1 MRLPVAVP
9 PARHETVAS
18 YLTRLARLHGLAPG
32 ELWHQVSSP
41 QPGTHRREVVPDR
54 LAAITGRPA
63 EHLAWALPELRHPG
77 PDWQAWRHQPQPG
90 CLRCDAGHDGGP
102 VTRLLPHHRYVC
114 TRHRYWIG
122 PPDAGQPATPL
133 GPELASILLAQRR
146 HLRLLRRYGT
156 ALTYDAVLTGFL
168 LCGHLWTDQPGDW
181 DGPWQRWTRR
191 AEVLIP
197 PGAESSQFSAARI
210 FAAAYPEA
218 VALADLIASPAWR
231 SLAAGDP
238 AQQRQFT
245 TAIGQRL
252 GQPGYQ
258 PAGTS
263 DPIAHWMKYDSWRPP
278 SRPHTTF
285 PQTRRYG
292 SNPDRPATTS
302 RQSLQRHERSTL
314 WFQLYR
320 RGGRV
325 ILHHGHIRPVLIR
338 DWSRPMD
345 GIAATIWASQTTL
358 PSSLTTASTSPP
370 HLDLAVAHTASQL
383 HAENGLCIRLGAR
396 AEPDLGVP
404 HRQGASIHHS
414 ARPDQQDQGSASHIH
429 VNTQRVARDHR
440 IGEVEHHV
448 APR

>member
-9 PARHETVAS
+9 PAQHETAAS
-18 YLTRLARLHGLAPG
+18 YLARLASLHGLDPC
-32 ELWHQVSSP
+32 ELWQQVSTP
-41 QPGTHRREVVPDR
+41 RPGTRRREVVPDR

-63 EHLAWALPELRHPG
+63 GHLGRALPELRRPA

-90 CLRCDAGHDGGP
+90 CPRCDARHDGGP

-133 GPELASILLAQRR
+133 GPELGSIVQAQWR
-146 HLRLLRRYGT
+146 HLRLLRRHGT

-168 LCGHLWTDQPGDW
+168 ICGHLWTDWPGESPS
-181 DGPWQRWTRR
+181 PWQRWTRR

-218 VALADLIASPAWR
+218 VGLACLIASPAWR

-238 AQQRQFT
+238 AGQQQFI
-245 TAIGQRL
+245 AEIGQRL
-252 GQPGYQ
+252 GWPGYQ
-258 PAGTS
+258 PADTA
-263 DPIAHWMKYDSWRPP
+263 DAIAHWMKYDSWRPP
-278 SRPHTTF
+278 SQPHSTF
-285 PQTRRYG
+285 PQTRGYG
-292 SNPDRPATTS
+292 SSPERPATTS

-325 ILHHGHIRPVLIR
+325 ILHHSHIRPVLIR
-338 DWSRPMD
+338 DWSPKMD
-345 GIAATIWASQTTL
+345 GIAATIWASRTTL
-358 PSSLTTASTSPP
+358 PLEPRDRLNLAAS
-370 HLDLAVAHTASQL
+370 
-383 HAENGLCIRLGAR
+383 
-396 AEPDLGVP
+396 
-404 HRQGASIHHS
+404 
-414 ARPDQQDQGSASHIH
+414 
-429 VNTQRVARDHR
+429 
-440 IGEVEHHV
+440 
-448 APR
+448 